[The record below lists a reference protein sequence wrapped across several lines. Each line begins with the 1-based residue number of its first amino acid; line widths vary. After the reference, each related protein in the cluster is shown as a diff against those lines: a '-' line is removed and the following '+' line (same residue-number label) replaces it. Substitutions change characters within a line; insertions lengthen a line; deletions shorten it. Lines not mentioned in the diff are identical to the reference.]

1 MPHGAWGADGMCFE
15 NNGRFLEVMTM
26 TLPDVETREP
36 MLATGIMT
44 EGMELSYQQLDQ
56 LSLSRPRQASRM

>member
-1 MPHGAWGADGMCFE
+1 MCFE

-36 MLATGIMT
+36 MLATGIMR